1 MDFLC
6 MLPMFLPAMWSFCI
20 FASHLLFFFL
30 LLRGDS
36 ARLSFT
42 STSKW
47 SPHDSNGLLENPLC
61 ILQHPFGCASEVNKN
76 VLCRTG
82 NQQKIMPE
90 SVVITRFDMIPS
102 VDFLTLCARRVS
114 AAEKEADSR
123 LSRTISQ
130 AAQGSWSIWLYSPK
144 TEAWIGML
152 WWPVR

>member
-42 STSKW
+42 TTSKW
-47 SPHDSNGLLENPLC
+47 SRHDSNGLLEKPLC

-76 VLCRTG
+76 VQDG
-82 NQQKIMPE
+82 QPAKDHA
-90 SVVITRFDMIPS
+90 SRFDMIPS
-102 VDFLTLCARRVS
+102 VDFLTLCARTVS